1 MSRIPIFSSLLAAL
15 SLLLANTTAQPQNP
29 NMVSTN
35 IPGVFSIAA
44 PPQGF
49 NPLTAKDVDLAYY
62 GFPPRPDSSIS
73 PKGFAAWKRVMAT
86 SKIRITPKL
95 EKTDIFHGPFNKV
108 SSNDKSPIQ
117 FTPGGGGGSTYGS
130 YNWSGYTTYSAS
142 GGYGT
147 NASYYYIYAT
157 FVTPIAQQMPGAC
170 SGTDYGCSWVGIDGV
185 YAPAATEVLQ
195 AGVEFDAYCNG
206 GVTTPTY
213 YAWYEWYPG
222 AAVSIANF
230 TIAPSNGIYMY
241 LYPMSA
247 TTARL
252 FMGNENTLQS
262 VSLYVPAPTG
272 VQWYGNSAEFITERP
287 MVGGSL
293 STLTDYQDVPFWE
306 AYAFTYSWVQYP
318 LTAQNSH
325 NILMWD
331 NTCTHVISYPIL
343 IGDHAFFTERE
354 GP

>member
-1 MSRIPIFSSLLAAL
+1 MSRIPIITLLLAAL
-15 SLLLANTTAQPQNP
+15 ALLFVNTSAKPLNP
-29 NMVSTN
+29 NMVPTN
-35 IPGVFSIAA
+35 IPGVFAFAA

-49 NPLTAKDVDLAYY
+49 NPVTAKDAELAYY
-62 GFPPRPDSSIS
+62 GFPPRPDSSIA

-86 SKIRITPKL
+86 SKICIAPKL
-95 EKTDIFHGPFNKV
+95 EKTDIFHGPFKKIR
-108 SSNDKSPIQ
+108 SNDKSPIQ
-117 FTPGGGGGSTYGS
+117 FTPGGSGGSTYGS

-147 NASYYYIYAT
+147 SASYYYLFAT
-157 FVTPIAQQMPGAC
+157 LVTPIAQQMPGSC
-170 SGTDYGCSWVGIDGV
+170 SGTDYGCSWIGIDGV
-185 YAPAATEVLQ
+185 YAPAASEVLQ

-206 GVTTPTY
+206 GVTTPNY
-213 YAWYEWYPG
+213 YAWYQWYPG
-222 AAVSIANF
+222 TAVNISNLP
-230 TIAPSNGIYMY
+230 IAPSNGIYIM

-247 TTARL
+247 NTARL
-252 FMGNENTLQS
+252 YMGNENTLQY

-272 VQWYGNSAEFITERP
+272 TQWYGNSAEFITERP

-306 AYAFTYSWVQYP
+306 AYAYTYGGTEYP

-325 NILMWD
+325 PILMWD
-331 NTCTHVISYPIL
+331 NSVIHVISYPIL
-343 IGDHAFFTERE
+343 IGANAFYTERE